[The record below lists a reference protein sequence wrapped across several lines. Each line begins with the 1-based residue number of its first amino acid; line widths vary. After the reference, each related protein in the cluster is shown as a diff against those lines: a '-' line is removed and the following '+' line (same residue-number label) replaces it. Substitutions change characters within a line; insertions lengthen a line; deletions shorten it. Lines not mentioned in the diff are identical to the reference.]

1 MKKLLSLTLVLTLIL
16 GTFAIFPASAVI
28 DETTVFEKDGYR
40 YYLNEDGTANFSGCT
55 EKREELIIPAEIDG
69 HKIVAVYGLSVNN
82 KKDLKS
88 VTIPEGV
95 VEMGYE
101 VFRGC
106 LNVEKIHFPDSLT
119 NMSANRIENT
129 KFYRTEENWEDGVL
143 YAGNHLV
150 AADPYVVSGTYTV
163 KEGTTVIDCLAF
175 QECYELTEVIF
186 PQSLKRIDD
195 SAFNRCDNLAKAD
208 LPEGLESIGTYAFS
222 GCALKEI
229 RIPSTLKRL
238 ERGAFRI
245 TDITEIEIP
254 PTLERIGD
262 EAFADCDGLTEVTIP
277 EGVKEVKYS
286 AFSRCDNLAK
296 ITLPESLAAIGN
308 NILYGTAYY
317 NNEENWENGGLYIG
331 DILVSVK
338 SDVVTFNI
346 KEGTRLIPRS
356 GFSGFKKLSSVTIP
370 ESVDTIS
377 PYCFSSCYNLRAV
390 NLPAT
395 LKTIGEGAFSHCL
408 SLESIHIPEGVTEIG
423 AEAFFTCEELKYIE
437 IPKTVETFG
446 NMALGY
452 YNPYFEPEGMP
463 VIMDYYPTLSGFILA
478 GYTGTAAE
486 AYAVENSVTFED
498 LAAPTVFKYKEKVLK
513 LLEGQNICHYEE
525 VYEHF
530 EKGGEATP
538 DFVLIRAYSDLVME
552 ADFTYYFKDYVMYEE
567 ATSIPAEFGYFV
579 YLPEENKIYT
589 LVDAFEKDIENVYDL
604 FTEGVLG
611 DMTGDVNFDGKL
623 NIRDATLIQKDVAN
637 KASVYEEYYMVKGTY
652 DSTRATKIADY
663 NRDGKFNIRDA
674 TAIQKRLAGVDLND
688 PDYEDFENGAYEN
701 IIKHA
706 KVTIDGKTYDLRS
719 DEVMHLNVYL
729 TSSEIISDLTFEHK
743 VKGYIN
749 DLAKGKEAEFV
760 KNHLP
765 SLPEEYRMLRYS
777 GEYLFYRTND
787 GEYDFT
793 EKKLLYTMDYK
804 LSSENDVNFTFNLS
818 TAYSVDGKT
827 ICLENEPKNGADIYL
842 SYEVDFERIPLE

>member
-55 EKREELIIPAEIDG
+55 EKREELVIPAEIDG

-82 KKDLKS
+82 RKDLKS

-119 NMSANRIENT
+119 NIYPRRIEET
-129 KFYRTEENWEDGVL
+129 KFYRTKENWVDGVL

-195 SAFNRCDNLAKAD
+195 SAFNRCENLAKAD
-208 LPEGLESIGTYAFS
+208 LPEGLEAIGTYAFS

-262 EAFADCDGLTEVTIP
+262 EAFAACKGLTEVTIP
-277 EGVKEVKYS
+277 EGVKEVEYS
-286 AFSRCDNLAK
+286 AFARCENLAK
-296 ITLPESLAAIGN
+296 ITLPESLEDLGN
-308 NILYGTAYY
+308 GAFYGTAYAE
-317 NNEENWENGGLYIG
+317 NEENWKDGCLYLGDVLLDVDESTKNITVKDGTKILPRQAFSNNEN
-331 DILVSVK
+331 
-338 SDVVTFNI
+338 
-346 KEGTRLIPRS
+346 LI
-356 GFSGFKKLSSVTIP
+356 SVTLPDSIEQISSYCFAFSFYVRSIKLPENLRVIGSGAFEDCIAIESIEIP
-370 ESVDTIS
+370 ESVT
-377 PYCFSSCYNLRAV
+377 
-390 NLPAT
+390 
-395 LKTIGEGAFSHCL
+395 TIGSN
-408 SLESIHIPEGVTEIG
+408 
-423 AEAFFTCEELKYIE
+423 AFFNCQNLKYIE
-437 IPKTVETFG
+437 IPASVATIDE
-446 NMALGY
+446 MALGY
-452 YNPYFEPEGMP
+452 YNPYFEPGGMP
-463 VIMDYYPTLSGFILA
+463 VIPESYPTLEGFTIA
-478 GYTGTAAE
+478 GYKGTTAE
-486 AYAVENSVTFED
+486 KYAKDNNITFVDLSETSVFNH
-498 LAAPTVFKYKEKVLK
+498 KEKVMELLK
-513 LLEGQNICHYEE
+513 DYNIVHYSE
-525 VYEHF
+525 VFYN
-530 EKGGEATP
+530 
-538 DFVLIRAYSDLVME
+538 DNYVLIRAYSDLVME

-567 ATSIPAEFGYFV
+567 ATSTPAEFGYFV

-611 DMTGDVNFDGKL
+611 DMSGDVNFDGKL

-637 KASVYEEYYMVKGTY
+637 KASIYNKFYTAKGFF
-652 DSTRATKIADY
+652 DDTRATKIADF

-706 KVTIDGKTYDLRS
+706 NVTIDGKTYDLRS

-765 SLPEEYRMLRYS
+765 NLPEEYRMLRYS